1 MRLKVWLAAMF
12 LGGILVGTS
21 AADPDDKPFKD
32 AEKAERKAE
41 RKAIAVPEPSAM
53 LLSALG
59 MGAVLVGGWVV
70 RRREGHR
77 PISR

>member
-1 MRLKVWLAAMF
+1 MRLKVLLAAMF

-32 AEKAERKAE
+32 AEKAE